1 MYQIIKND
9 GEQFFSDEIIDLFYE
24 RIGQIIN
31 EDAEEKK
38 EYKPYFKGGFGL
50 HDVPLKNGNTTNVW
64 IEFDAKLIPIPNENK
79 GLVDAGISQVIIYDE
94 IPDILLD
101 RYNELKEA
109 VKKHNGQ

>member
-9 GEQFFSDEIIDLFYE
+9 GEQFFSDEIVDFFYE

-38 EYKPYFKGGFGL
+38 EYKTYFKGSFGL

-64 IEFDAKLIPIPNENK
+64 IEFDAKLIPIPNEKK
-79 GLVDAGISQVIIYDE
+79 GIVDAGISQVIIYDE
-94 IPDILLD
+94 IPDVLLD

-109 VKKHNGQ
+109 VRKHDGK